1 MCIRDRYKP
10 WDKRRDE
17 LVGGT
22 RDPDEEELGALEEYK
37 IPTAE
42 KRSVNLDMD
51 ELKNT
56 KGLPGFWLK
65 AMKNNIEIASHIKQ
79 HDEPI
84 LKFLTN
90 IRVEKEVGD
99 KRKVTFMFDPNEWFT
114 NTELSKEITLDEDD
128 ASMCKENVGTE
139 INWNEGKNV
148 TVKTVKKKQKNKKTK
163 ATREKIKVTEVESFF
178 NFFKTRNVSENYD
191 DDDKQNEVLAIEN
204 DIDMMDEIVESL
216 MPKVLYYYMGLVEE
230 EIEEIGDEDDDANS
244 SDSDSKPKRRK
255 KSKKNSEDAGEA
267 KTETKK
273 ECKQQ

>member
-148 TVKTVKKKQKNKKTK
+148 TVKTVKKKQKNK
-163 ATREKIKVTEVESFF
+163 S
-178 NFFKTRNVSENYD
+178 
-191 DDDKQNEVLAIEN
+191 
-204 DIDMMDEIVESL
+204 IVQS
-216 MPKVLYYYMGLVEE
+216 
-230 EIEEIGDEDDDANS
+230 
-244 SDSDSKPKRRK
+244 
-255 KSKKNSEDAGEA
+255 
-267 KTETKK
+267 
-273 ECKQQ
+273 